1 MFAKLGKI
9 RSTAAENAA
18 SAVASVTQ
26 AAITAVRVSS
36 QVEVCHFAS
45 CSMATETKQ
54 QGLFRQRQHE
64 GLQLLKHLL
73 TASGQDSDSRRLG
86 SDISFS

>member
-64 GLQLLKHLL
+64 GLQLKHLL

-86 SDISFS
+86 SDIAFS